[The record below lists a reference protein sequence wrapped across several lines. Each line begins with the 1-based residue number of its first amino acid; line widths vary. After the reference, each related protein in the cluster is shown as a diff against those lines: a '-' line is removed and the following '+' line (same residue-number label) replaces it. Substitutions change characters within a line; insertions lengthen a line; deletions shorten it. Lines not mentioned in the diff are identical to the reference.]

1 VPRFRRFLGGPT
13 GRFLCAKVGRYA
25 GQALR
30 CGSRLG
36 LRKLF
41 KRGHFL
47 APFCPPIANLKN
59 ASFEG
64 REKKKENE
72 EKIRKN
78 KKLKV
83 RNNFVA

>member
-1 VPRFRRFLGGPT
+1 
-13 GRFLCAKVGRYA
+13 
-25 GQALR
+25 LR

-36 LRKLF
+36 VRNLF
-41 KRGHFL
+41 KRGHCL
-47 APFCPPIANLKN
+47 APFCPPIAHSKN

-78 KKLKV
+78 KKGKSPE
-83 RNNFVA
+83 

>member
-1 VPRFRRFLGGPT
+1 MGGLFFSYNIRSQCRRQNDRAT
-13 GRFLCAKVGRYA
+13 A
-25 GQALR
+25 
-30 CGSRLG
+30 
-36 LRKLF
+36 
-41 KRGHFL
+41 
-47 APFCPPIANLKN
+47 PIANLKN

-64 REKKKENE
+64 REKKEENQ

>member
-1 VPRFRRFLGGPT
+1 
-13 GRFLCAKVGRYA
+13 
-25 GQALR
+25 
-30 CGSRLG
+30 
-36 LRKLF
+36 
-41 KRGHFL
+41 L

-64 REKKKENE
+64 RGKKKENQ